1 MIDSVGWQGLA
12 THLQSI
18 PLPFLVQHWIGQI
31 AYMHPL
37 LGLLIPSSARRND
50 MQMRVVLAIASMCLD
65 HDNVTALEGLA
76 THRAK
81 EIVQAFH
88 PTLHEG
94 TEQHVGVLIKRRS
107 QYIRHGQDNMPID
120 DTFME
125 HLPNLSHPIIHID
138 LGAS

>member
-1 MIDSVGWQGLA
+1 MAKACTGLQQVSLHHCKQL
-12 THLQSI
+12 T
-18 PLPFLVQHWIGQI
+18 
-31 AYMHPL
+31 
-37 LGLLIPSSARRND
+37 D
-50 MQMRVVLAIASMCLD
+50 K
-65 HDNVTALEGLA
+65 TLEGLA